1 LIYEVVLLPRL
12 EASPLVAERLQLT
25 QLQQV
30 VSVEMEERAALA
42 LAVLGEMVAQV
53 QLLQV
58 ARRILAQVQ
67 HQIFQEP
74 HLSTVVAEME
84 TMAAQQ
90 AQHEM
95 VQEAGM

>member
-30 VSVEMEERAALA
+30 VSVETEERAALVQGA
-42 LAVLGEMVAQV
+42 LGEMVEQV

-58 ARRILAQVQ
+58 Q
-67 HQIFQEP
+67 
-74 HLSTVVAEME
+74 T
-84 TMAAQQ
+84 
-90 AQHEM
+90 
-95 VQEAGM
+95 